1 MESYMFDD
9 ASSSIDEQ
17 ESIENKHP
25 TENYP
30 IRNPRRLDSAEKYFD
45 WASKTNRK
53 LINDIQYLFSIYSH
67 IGPMEY
73 LRGKRFWLFTKKDE
87 HAHNHETNP
96 NTGTSPGSFGQGIW
110 RSGIVGRRR
119 RR

>member
-1 MESYMFDD
+1 
-9 ASSSIDEQ
+9 
-17 ESIENKHP
+17 
-25 TENYP
+25 
-30 IRNPRRLDSAEKYFD
+30 
-45 WASKTNRK
+45 
-53 LINDIQYLFSIYSH
+53 
-67 IGPMEY
+67 MEY

-87 HAHNHETNP
+87 HGHNHETNP